1 MDRGAL
7 DRQQPKPLDAE
18 QTARRACFVL
28 AVALT
33 LPALAQDVRH
43 SVPFFPAAA
52 ADVRQGFARM
62 TNHGVEA
69 GEARIFAI
77 DQRGA
82 RRGPLRLSI
91 NASASAHIN
100 SRDLENG
107 NAAKGLP
114 QGVGRGEGDW
124 RLVVE
129 AAPNIEVNAYLRTA
143 DGFLTAM
150 HDVVEA
156 VAGRHAVPTFNPA
169 SNSRQASHLRVTNPG
184 DAVARV
190 TIAGVDD
197 AGVAS
202 GDVTAFVPAGATR
215 AFSAAALERGD
226 GVDGALGDGAGKWRL
241 TVSADGPVTVL
252 SLLESPGGHLANLS
266 TRPAKAV
273 GMRHAVPYFPAGR
286 TATSSSQ
293 PQGFVRIVNRT
304 SVAADVQVSAIDDA
318 GRVRG
323 PVPFTVAADATAYF
337 NSDDLER
344 GNAAKGLPLG
354 VGRGEGDWRLLF
366 RSSAAIEVLTY
377 LRSADGFLTAMHD
390 VVPREGD
397 RHVVPTFNPARNQAQ
412 VSALRLVNPGARPA
426 AITVAGVDDQ
436 GESSGEVSLSLPAG
450 ASRTVGAQALEAG
463 EGVAGALGEG
473 QGKWRLIVTSDE
485 PVQVLSLLRSANGRL
500 ANLSTRTTVHLPD
513 DGLRAVVREALGKA
527 APMPLHRAELAAL
540 TYLDATYSDI
550 RDLTGLQ
557 FATGLVLLHLG
568 GNAIV
573 DVSPL
578 AGLLR
583 LGTLSLHNNRVADLT
598 PLAGLAKLV
607 VLYASGNAI
616 TDLAPLSSTLQ
627 LDSLYLA
634 GNRVTDV
641 APLAALTDLTV
652 LDLGHNR
659 LADITALQDLTRL
672 AALSLDN
679 NGIADLAPLANMT
692 RLGDLG
698 VARNIVADIG
708 PLSSLAGL
716 THLYLQGNRIVD
728 TAPLAGL
735 PVLDHVNLGYNEIE
749 DLAPLVAAGGLAGGD
764 ALNVEEN
771 PLDAASRETHIP
783 ALRRRGVDVTF
794 SPPYPDDDAFP
805 RSRLTRMWGDNVL
818 VMHTE
823 DVVGD
828 IGAWAGHAR
837 HFYRWFTDD
846 FDYIILVSNLDD
858 LADSLAPYAGAYE
871 SVGNDTDGIGL
882 PRFFDNLHG
891 SGGRLRG
898 VIHIPFNGDG
908 PLLHELHHAWAN
920 YAIPTAVGGHWGFS
934 SANGRLGGFDLA
946 NLQELGG
953 GRFSAGHFGT
963 FGNGGPYSPIELY
976 LGGFVE
982 AQDVPPLWVAADG
995 AWLTEDGSP
1004 VYDDFGN
1011 GVFTASDIRRI
1022 TVDDIIAE
1030 HGPRTPDAATAPKR
1044 LRAAAILLVDATH
1057 PPSETQLRRLSERV
1071 TELSHPGADAQDA
1084 YNYFEATGG
1093 RGFLDMG
1100 HLPRFQKRDADTRPI
1115 MPSFGAPP
1123 PPRHHG
1129 RADGPGAPRAHSA
1142 CP

>member
-1 MDRGAL
+1 M
-7 DRQQPKPLDAE
+7 
-18 QTARRACFVL
+18 
-28 AVALT
+28 
-33 LPALAQDVRH
+33 
-43 SVPFFPAAA
+43 
-52 ADVRQGFARM
+52 
-62 TNHGVEA
+62 
-69 GEARIFAI
+69 
-77 DQRGA
+77 
-82 RRGPLRLSI
+82 
-91 NASASAHIN
+91 
-100 SRDLENG
+100 
-107 NAAKGLP
+107 
-114 QGVGRGEGDW
+114 
-124 RLVVE
+124 
-129 AAPNIEVNAYLRTA
+129 
-143 DGFLTAM
+143 
-150 HDVVEA
+150 
-156 VAGRHAVPTFNPA
+156 
-169 SNSRQASHLRVTNPG
+169 
-184 DAVARV
+184 
-190 TIAGVDD
+190 
-197 AGVAS
+197 
-202 GDVTAFVPAGATR
+202 
-215 AFSAAALERGD
+215 
-226 GVDGALGDGAGKWRL
+226 
-241 TVSADGPVTVL
+241 
-252 SLLESPGGHLANLS
+252 
-266 TRPAKAV
+266 
-273 GMRHAVPYFPAGR
+273 
-286 TATSSSQ
+286 
-293 PQGFVRIVNRT
+293 
-304 SVAADVQVSAIDDA
+304 
-318 GRVRG
+318 
-323 PVPFTVAADATAYF
+323 
-337 NSDDLER
+337 
-344 GNAAKGLPLG
+344 
-354 VGRGEGDWRLLF
+354 
-366 RSSAAIEVLTY
+366 
-377 LRSADGFLTAMHD
+377 
-390 VVPREGD
+390 
-397 RHVVPTFNPARNQAQ
+397 
-412 VSALRLVNPGARPA
+412 
-426 AITVAGVDDQ
+426 AGVDDQ
-436 GESSGEVSLSLPAG
+436 GESAGEVSLSLPAG

-473 QGKWRLIVTSDE
+473 QGKWRLIVNSDE

-500 ANLSTRTTVHLPD
+500 TNLSTRTPVHLPD

-540 TYLDATYSDI
+540 TFLDATYSKI
-550 RDLTGLQ
+550 RDLTGVQ
-557 FATGLVLLHLG
+557 FATGLARLYAT
-568 GNAIV
+568 GNAIL
-573 DVSPL
+573 DLAPL
-578 AGLLR
+578 AGLL
-583 LGTLSLHNNRVADLT
+583 
-598 PLAGLAKLV
+598 K
-607 VLYASGNAI
+607 
-616 TDLAPLSSTLQ
+616 

-641 APLAALTDLTV
+641 APLAALADLTV
-652 LDLGHNR
+652 LDLSQNH

-692 RLGDLG
+692 RLGELG
-698 VARNIVADIG
+698 IARNIVADIG

-735 PVLDHVNLGYNEIE
+735 AAIEHANLGYNEIE
-749 DLAPLVAAGGLAGGD
+749 DLAPLVAAGGLAEGD

-771 PLDAASRETHIP
+771 PLSAASRETHIP

-818 VMHTE
+818 VMHTQ

-837 HFYRWFTDD
+837 HFYRWFADD
-846 FDYIILVSNLDD
+846 FDYIILVSNVDD

-946 NLQELGG
+946 NFTELGG

-982 AQDVPPLWVAADG
+982 AQEVPPLWVAADG
-995 AWLTEDGSP
+995 AWLSEDGSQ

-1011 GVFTASDIRRI
+1011 GIFTASDIRRI

-1030 HGPRTPDAATAPKR
+1030 HGPRAPDAATAPNR
-1044 LRAAAILLVDATH
+1044 VRAAAILLVDAAH
-1057 PPSETQLRRLSERV
+1057 PPTEAQLRRLSERV
-1071 TELSHPGADAQDA
+1071 TALSHPGADAQDA

-1100 HLPRFQKRDADTRPI
+1100 DLPRFQKRDAGTRPI
-1115 MPSFGAPP
+1115 VPSFGAPP

-1129 RADGPGAPRAHSA
+1129 RAHGPGAPRAHSA